1 MTGAWI
7 SGILETSH
15 RSSAA
20 CHMKGVFNMA
30 KGSVSKKKGRKKWY
44 YRFYITGEDG
54 KPKQIE
60 RAGTESK
67 AETERMLRKAM
78 EEYESK
84 LVIAQNSNLTLAEVI
99 DMWLEEGLK
108 PSSLANGTVHQY
120 MTKANKIKR
129 HPLAQRKLKAVTS
142 SQLQAYIDFLSFGG
156 TDPNGAQAK
165 PIASGTVNVY
175 MAMLHKVFKFA
186 IYSKRILTANPMDY
200 VEKRTKP
207 ADCDI
212 FQNGESQDAG
222 QVLSLEQYRI
232 LTDYLRKRGNPCL
245 LAVQI
250 SYYAGLRL
258 GEVLGLAWEDIDL
271 EKQCMTICRSLSY
284 SSSRKATSLGPT
296 KTKKTRT
303 VDFGDTLAEILRRA
317 KMAQARES
325 LRYGPMY
332 KVNYVQRTVDRN
344 RTYNDLR
351 TLSRNEAPPKGYIPI
366 NLVCV
371 RHDGEYQRQSTITSL
386 CQDLSKSLPGLG
398 HFHFHQ
404 LRHTYTSNLLANG
417 ATPKDVQELLG
428 HADIRTTMNVY
439 AHAER
444 DSKRATARLLDKL
457 ASGE

>member
-1 MTGAWI
+1 
-7 SGILETSH
+7 
-15 RSSAA
+15 
-20 CHMKGVFNMA
+20 
-30 KGSVSKKKGRKKWY
+30 
-44 YRFYITGEDG
+44 
-54 KPKQIE
+54 
-60 RAGTESK
+60 
-67 AETERMLRKAM
+67 
-78 EEYESK
+78 
-84 LVIAQNSNLTLAEVI
+84 
-99 DMWLEEGLK
+99 
-108 PSSLANGTVHQY
+108 

-200 VEKRTKP
+200 VVKRTKP

-284 SSSRKATSLGPT
+284 SSSRKATSLGPSAGRKWRRPGRACGT
-296 KTKKTRT
+296 APCTRSIMSKGRLTATGRITTCGRLAGMRCHRRVISPSTWSVCGMTANTSANLPLQASAKTLVSRCLAW
-303 VDFGDTLAEILRRA
+303 DTSTSISFATLI
-317 KMAQARES
+317 QVTCWQTARPP
-325 LRYGPMY
+325 RMY
-332 KVNYVQRTVDRN
+332 KSCWGTLTFVQ
-344 RTYNDLR
+344 
-351 TLSRNEAPPKGYIPI
+351 P
-366 NLVCV
+366 
-371 RHDGEYQRQSTITSL
+371 
-386 CQDLSKSLPGLG
+386 
-398 HFHFHQ
+398 
-404 LRHTYTSNLLANG
+404 
-417 ATPKDVQELLG
+417 
-428 HADIRTTMNVY
+428 
-439 AHAER
+439 
-444 DSKRATARLLDKL
+444 
-457 ASGE
+457 

>member
-1 MTGAWI
+1 M
-7 SGILETSH
+7 
-15 RSSAA
+15 
-20 CHMKGVFNMA
+20 V
-30 KGSVSKKKGRKKWY
+30 KGSVCKKKGRKNWY
-44 YRFYITGEDG
+44 YRFYIEDENG
-54 KPKQIE
+54 KRRQIE
-60 RAGTESK
+60 RVGTESK

-78 EEYESK
+78 DEYENK
-84 LVIAQNSNLTLAEVI
+84 LFVAQNSNLTLAEVI

-129 HPLAQRKLKAVTS
+129 HPLAQRKLKAITS
-142 SQLQAYIDFLSFGG
+142 SHLQAYIDFLSFGG
-156 TDPNGAQAK
+156 TDTNGMQVK
-165 PIASGTVNVY
+165 PVASGTVNVY

-200 VEKRTKP
+200 VVKRTKP

-212 FQNGESQDAG
+212 FQMGEIQDAD
-222 QVLSLEQYRI
+222 QVLSREQYQL

-258 GEVLGLAWEDIDL
+258 GEVLGLTWEDIDL
-271 EKQCMTICRSLSY
+271 EKQCMTVCRSLGY
-284 SSSRKATSLGPT
+284 SSSRKASSLGPT

-303 VDFGDTLAEILRRA
+303 VDFGDTLAGILRRA
-317 KMAQARES
+317 KTMQARES

-332 KVNYVQRTVDRN
+332 KVNYVQKTVDRN

-351 TLSRNEAPPKGYIPI
+351 VLSRNEVPPEDYIPI

-404 LRHTYTSNLLANG
+404 LRHTYTSNLLMNG
-417 ATPKDVQELLG
+417 AAHKDVQELLG

-444 DSKRATARLLDKL
+444 ESKRTTARLLDKL